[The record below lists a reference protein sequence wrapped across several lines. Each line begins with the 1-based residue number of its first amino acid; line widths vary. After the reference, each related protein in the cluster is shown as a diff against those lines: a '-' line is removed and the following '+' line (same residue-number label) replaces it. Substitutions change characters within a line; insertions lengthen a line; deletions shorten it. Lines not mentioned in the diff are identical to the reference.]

1 MKKHIIFL
9 VFFILLFS
17 LVTLSAQLVSGLFL
31 TSTYIPDLNEAWKSS
46 EILPKEVEI
55 YSVGRS
61 VLFNLISV
69 TLSAIVAYLIAL
81 KFKKVLGTK
90 SE

>member
-17 LVTLSAQLVSGLFL
+17 LVTLSAQVISGLFL
-31 TSTYIPDLNEAWKSS
+31 TSTYTPDINEAWQSS
-46 EILPKEVEI
+46 ETLREEVEI
-55 YSVGRS
+55 YSSGRS
-61 VLFNLISV
+61 LSFNLISV

-81 KFKKVLGTK
+81 KFKKSLDNK
-90 SE
+90 AE